1 MISTHILD
9 TSVGSPAA
17 DVKVDLFK
25 VNGEVEDLLDS
36 NKTNTDGRIKFNCA
50 AESGKYKLVFHIE
63 QYYKEKNVD
72 HFFSNVPV
80 CFKIKDTDR
89 NYHVPLL
96 LNPFG
101 HSTYRGS

>member
-63 QYYKEKNVD
+63 QYYKEKKCGS
-72 HFFSNVPV
+72 FFSPMYQYALKLKTLTEITM
-80 CFKIKDTDR
+80 FLF
-89 NYHVPLL
+89 Y
-96 LNPFG
+96 
-101 HSTYRGS
+101 